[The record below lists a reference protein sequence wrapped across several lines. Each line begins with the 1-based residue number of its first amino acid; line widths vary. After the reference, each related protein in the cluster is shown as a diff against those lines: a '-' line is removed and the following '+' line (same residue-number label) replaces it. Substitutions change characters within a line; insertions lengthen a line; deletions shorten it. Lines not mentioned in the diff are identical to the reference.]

1 MFGFTKRPLFLIAWK
16 NLKTYPV
23 RILLTTS
30 SIILGVA
37 VIIASSIFSES
48 NKSAFDNLFS
58 GIYEGI
64 DLVVN
69 PVQEEFAEDFSDSR
83 GQGPLS
89 FELKKIS
96 DKRIQEIKDLPGVK
110 DAWGEVFGFAQYI
123 KVIRRN
129 CNSHSYERD
138 CTETIFISNG
148 FAPTFGGSWDIS
160 PYAKQ
165 WELIDGKAPVNNKE
179 VVMDRTTAE
188 NNDYSVGDRV
198 TVLAGSTP
206 ASFSIVGIADFANVG
221 SPGGATFAL
230 FEFKTAQR
238 LLDSKGQVDLI
249 NIVIEDN
256 ADIEKVRVSIENLE
270 DGALDVINAQEA
282 AAEQADGIKQGLN
295 FFNTILNVFAGIAL
309 FVGAFI
315 IQNTFRILL
324 LQRTKELSL
333 LRALGT
339 SKNQIYRL
347 VLSESIFMSLIG
359 SGIGIGLGIGLAVVV
374 KEALKYFEFGL
385 PDGPLVLTTE
395 AAITGA
401 IVGISVTILS
411 SLLPARKASQVSP
424 MEAIRES
431 TLTPKRKSLIKRLIF
446 GSTITTFGF
455 GMLFG
460 VLYDFLDLPS
470 LSGLQQVGFG
480 AGVIFIGVSI
490 ITPSITKP
498 FVFLFDKLYDL
509 AFGIL
514 GKLSTENSKRTPRRT
529 ASTASALM
537 IGLTLIS
544 LANVIT
550 TSFKAQAESVVT
562 EVVKADYQISAAQVF
577 VSPGIPTGLSDELIA
592 LDEVTELSRSR
603 ATLVG
608 FEDRPLILGA
618 VDEEIFDL
626 IKTENIAG
634 SKDEFIKANA
644 IGVLKQK
651 AERDNLSIGDKI
663 TLTIPEEGQRT
674 FTISYIFDW
683 TTPPP
688 AEFFLLL
695 ENYSFF
701 SNESLDTEI
710 YFNVKEKN
718 DATQEKLD
726 QIVADYPGAKLRDQ
740 DGLVEEANTQIQQLL
755 NVIYGFLSISIFVA
769 LFGITNTLSL
779 SVYER
784 TREIGLMRAIGAYRK
799 QIRRLIFIESSII
812 SIFGAVLGTS
822 LGIFFAWSLIQ
833 ALSDEGFDTFSI
845 SISQTFVWIGVSI
858 IAGIIAAIIPAIKAS
873 RQNILEAISYE

>member
-64 DLVVN
+64 DLVAN
-69 PVQEEFAEDFSDSR
+69 PVQEDFANDFSDSR
-83 GQGPLS
+83 GQGPIS
-89 FELKKIS
+89 FELKKIP

-110 DAWGEVFGFAQYI
+110 DAWGEVFGFAQFI
-123 KVIRRN
+123 KVVPRDCR
-129 CNSHSYERD
+129 SHTYERE

-148 FAPTFGGSWDIS
+148 FAPTFGGSWDTS

-165 WELIDGKAPVNNKE
+165 WELIDGKAPENNKE

-230 FEFKTAQR
+230 FELKTAQT
-238 LLDSKGQVDLI
+238 LLDSKGQVDLV
-249 NIVIEDN
+249 NIVIENN
-256 ADIEKVRVSIENLE
+256 ADIETVRASIENL
-270 DGALDVINAQEA
+270 DQGGLDVINAQEA

-339 SKNQIYRL
+339 SKKQIYRL

-374 KEALKYFEFGL
+374 KEGLKYFEFGL
-385 PDGPLVLTTE
+385 PDGPLVLTAE

-401 IVGISVTILS
+401 IVGITVTILS

-431 TLTPKRKSLIKRLIF
+431 TLTPKLKSLIKRLIF
-446 GSTITTFGF
+446 GSAVTTLGF
-455 GMLFG
+455 AFLFG

-470 LSGLQQVGFG
+470 LSGLQQVGLG
-480 AGVIFIGVSI
+480 AGIIFIGIST

-498 FVFLFDKLYDL
+498 FVFLFDKVYEIV
-509 AFGIL
+509 FGIL
-514 GKLSTENSKRTPRRT
+514 GKLATENSKRTPRRT

-550 TSFKAQAESVVT
+550 TSFKAQAESVVG
-562 EVVKADYQISAAQVF
+562 EVVKADYQVSAAQVF
-577 VSPGIPTGLSDELIA
+577 VSPGIPTGLADELIE
-592 LDEVTELSRSR
+592 LEEVTELSRSR
-603 ATLVG
+603 ATIVG
-608 FEDRPLILGA
+608 YEERPLILGA
-618 VDEEIFDL
+618 VDEAIFDL
-626 IKTENIAG
+626 IKTENVSG
-634 SKDEFIKANA
+634 SKEEFVKPNSM
-644 IGVLKQK
+644 GVLKQK
-651 AERDNLSIGDKI
+651 AERDNINIGDKI
-663 TLTIPEEGQRT
+663 TLTIPEEGEMT
-674 FTISYIFDW
+674 FTIAYIFDW

-695 ENYSFF
+695 ENYTFF

-710 YFNVKEKN
+710 YFNVKDKN
-718 DATQEKLD
+718 EATQDKLD
-726 QIVADYPGAKLRDQ
+726 AIVSDYPGAKLRDQ
-740 DGLVEEANTQIQQLL
+740 DGLVEEANNQIQQLL
-755 NVIYGFLSISIFVA
+755 NVIYGFLSISVFVA

-784 TREIGLMRAIGAYRK
+784 TREIGLMRAIGTYRK
-799 QIRRLIFIESSII
+799 QVRRMIFVESSII
-812 SIFGAVLGTS
+812 SIFGAFLGTG
-822 LGIFFAWSLIQ
+822 LGIFFAWSLIK
-833 ALSDEGFDTFSI
+833 ALEDEGFSNFTVSVP
-845 SISQTFVWIGVSI
+845 QTFTWIGIAV
-858 IAGIIAAIIPAIKAS
+858 IAGMIAAILPAIKAS

>member
-1 MFGFTKRPLFLIAWK
+1 MLGFTKRPLFLIAWK

-30 SIILGVA
+30 SIILGVS

-69 PVQEEFAEDFSDSR
+69 PVQEDFAEGFGDSI

-89 FELKKIS
+89 FELKKIP
-96 DKRIQEIKDLPGVK
+96 DKRVQEVRDLPGVK

-123 KVIRRN
+123 KIVRTECR
-129 CNSHSYERD
+129 SHSYERD
-138 CTETIFISNG
+138 CSETIFISNG
-148 FAPTFGGSWDIS
+148 FAPTFGGSWDTS

-165 WELIDGKAPVNNKE
+165 WELIDGKAPENNKE

-188 NNDYSVGDRV
+188 NNNYSVGDRV
-198 TVLAGSTP
+198 TVLAEATP
-206 ASFSIVGIADFANVG
+206 ASFSIVGIADYANVG
-221 SPGGATFAL
+221 SPG
-230 FEFKTAQR
+230 
-238 LLDSKGQVDLI
+238 
-249 NIVIEDN
+249 
-256 ADIEKVRVSIENLE
+256 
-270 DGALDVINAQEA
+270 
-282 AAEQADGIKQGLN
+282 N

-359 SGIGIGLGIGLAVVV
+359 SGLGIGLGIGLAVAV
-374 KEALKYFEFGL
+374 KEGLKYFEFGL

-395 AAITGA
+395 AAISGA
-401 IVGISVTILS
+401 IVGITVTILS

-446 GSTITTFGF
+446 GTTVTTFGF
-455 GMLFG
+455 AMLFG

-498 FVFLFDKLYDL
+498 FVFLFDKLYEV

-550 TSFKAQAESVVT
+550 TSFKAQAESVVS

-592 LDEVTELSRSR
+592 LDEVTKLSRSR
-603 ATLVG
+603 ATIVG
-608 FEDRPLILGA
+608 FEERPLILGA
-618 VDEEIFDL
+618 VDEDIFDL

-634 SKDEFIKANA
+634 SKEEFLKPNA
-644 IGVLKQK
+644 MGVLKQK
-651 AERDNLSIGDKI
+651 AERDNLGIGDEI
-663 TLTIPEEGQRT
+663 ILTIPEEGKRT
-674 FTISYIFDW
+674 FTIEYIFDW

-701 SNESLDTEI
+701 SEESLDTEI

-718 DATQEKLD
+718 ESTQAKLD
-726 QIVADYPGAKLRDQ
+726 QIVSDYPGAKLRDQ

-784 TREIGLMRAIGAYRK
+784 TREIGLMRAIGTYRK
-799 QIRRLIFIESSII
+799 QIRRMIFIESSII
-812 SIFGAVLGTS
+812 SIFGAVLGTG

-833 ALSDEGFDTFSI
+833 ALSDEGFDTFAI
-845 SISQTFVWIGVSI
+845 STSQTFI
-858 IAGIIAAIIPAIKAS
+858 
-873 RQNILEAISYE
+873 